1 MLTVHVGPAQGKG
14 SLEWRQTGLSGGH
27 ECTPGSPSARQPEPQ
42 HGAMH
47 AGPCGH
53 GHGGYLVMPSKSTV
67 WPMRPT
73 GSPVHGARLM
83 PVGPYLGSPK
93 AKTSSKLEVGCL
105 KASVTWLGLG

>member
-53 GHGGYLVMPSKSTV
+53 GHGGYLVMPSKSTCS
-67 WPMRPT
+67 
-73 GSPVHGARLM
+73 G
-83 PVGPYLGSPK
+83 LG
-93 AKTSSKLEVGCL
+93 LE
-105 KASVTWLGLG
+105 LGLGWE